1 MSFEICMRRLAI
13 VGLWIIA
20 STLSPGPWLP
30 DAVADDT
37 PPKVEAPSWYVAAV
51 VSGRTGYRVTHYWS
65 KGSNM
70 RAQTLVGI
78 RAVTT
83 IVRGDR
89 YWVFDELLKEG
100 IVVKRSAL
108 ALTEDAKQTR
118 PFANDLEDLIRA
130 NGEKVE
136 TGMLSGI
143 PAETWRVTNAAG
155 RRTVWVT
162 LDEPKV
168 PLRVENFNRETSESA
183 TLNYSNW
190 VSGFDLPDTAF
201 EPPADLVLQEFEY
214 DQFLEKSL
222 EGPVGPAPIIYPKL
236 LHGPRSR

>member
-1 MSFEICMRRLAI
+1 MRRLAI

-20 STLSPGPWLP
+20 STLFPGPWLP

-37 PPKVEAPSWYVAAV
+37 PPRVEASSWYVSAV

-65 KGSNM
+65 KGPNM

-108 ALTEDAKQTR
+108 AQAEDAKQTR

>member
-1 MSFEICMRRLAI
+1 MRRLAI

-20 STLSPGPWLP
+20 STLFPGPWLP

-37 PPKVEAPSWYVAAV
+37 PPRVEASSWYVSAV

-65 KGSNM
+65 KGPNM
-70 RAQTLVGI
+70 RAQTLVGV